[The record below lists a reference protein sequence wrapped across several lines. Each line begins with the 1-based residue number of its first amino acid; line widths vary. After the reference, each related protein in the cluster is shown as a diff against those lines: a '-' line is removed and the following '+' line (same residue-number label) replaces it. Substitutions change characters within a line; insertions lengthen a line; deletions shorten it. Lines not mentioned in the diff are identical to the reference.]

1 LAPHVATYSTVDD
14 VEVSFEVDTVE
25 GFEPAGIGDVVG
37 KVRDAIEP
45 AVLAAREVLARVKQL
60 SPDEVQVKFGI
71 KATGTMNW
79 LVARSAGEGSFE
91 VTLAWRP
98 GSGPEPSEGS

>member
-1 LAPHVATYSTVDD
+1 MAPHVATYSAGDG
-14 VEVSFEVDTVE
+14 VEVSFEVEPVE
-25 GFEPAGIGDVVG
+25 GFDPVGVDEVVG

-45 AVLAAREVLARVKQL
+45 AILAARDVVARVQQL
-60 SPDEVQVKFGI
+60 SPHEVQVKFGI

-79 LVARSAGEGSFE
+79 IVAKGTGEGNFE

-98 GSGPEPSEGS
+98 GT